1 MRFAALQR
9 AYADNHSEWIHQL
22 NERTPYHLWKGPGI
36 VFTPTGFQMRLPRFQ
51 DWYFM
56 DGESVFEDGREMEV
70 EISGTGDPTWA
81 VNRSYRE
88 RSSLNMLAATNAN
101 PRMFW
106 LYMSAAKAFN
116 IDVESEIS
124 LPNMRLLLGHY
135 KTALRLLQPELAHQ
149 VRRVYFHHLD
159 AGAVSRHRPVNL
171 TSTLFNTVYDVL
183 KEGEG
188 EFHVVTDNEEFMQKV
203 VALLHEK
210 GDL

>member
-1 MRFAALQR
+1 MILRQPGRQLSFAEAS
-9 AYADNHSEWIHQL
+9 AVNSGYEAPAAVIHTTDNHSEWIHQL

-135 KTALRLLQPELAHQ
+135 KTALRFVLGTLILL
-149 VRRVYFHHLD
+149 
-159 AGAVSRHRPVNL
+159 
-171 TSTLFNTVYDVL
+171 
-183 KEGEG
+183 
-188 EFHVVTDNEEFMQKV
+188 DNGM
-203 VALLHEK
+203 
-210 GDL
+210 